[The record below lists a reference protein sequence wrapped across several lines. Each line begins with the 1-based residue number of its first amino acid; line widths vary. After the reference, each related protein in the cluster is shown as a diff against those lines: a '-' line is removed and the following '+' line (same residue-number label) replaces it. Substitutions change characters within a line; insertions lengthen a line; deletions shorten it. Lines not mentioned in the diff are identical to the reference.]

1 MPKKIRQLKQMLQK
15 AGHRYSMEIHWSDED
30 QAFVV
35 TLPEFPVCQTHGA
48 TYEEAAR
55 QGNEV
60 LELLI
65 ETYRADGRALPE
77 PMTLE
82 RVA

>member
-1 MPKKIRQLKQMLQK
+1 MIP
-15 AGHRYSMEIHWSDED
+15 HYSMEINWSDED

-35 TLPEFPVCQTHGA
+35 TLPEFPICQTHGA
-48 TYEEAAR
+48 TYSEAVKNGQEA
-55 QGNEV
+55 

-65 ETYRADGRALPE
+65 ETFQQEGRELPE
-77 PMTLE
+77 PLTLE

>member
-1 MPKKIRQLKQMLQK
+1 MSP
-15 AGHRYSMEIHWSDED
+15 HYSMEIRWSDED

-35 TLPEFPVCQTHGA
+35 TLPEFSSCHTHGE
-48 TYEEAAR
+48 TYEEAVKNGR
-55 QGNEV
+55 EV

-65 ETYRADGRALPE
+65 ETYRAEGKALPA

-82 RVA
+82 HAA